1 MAIDRRRPPALTQ
14 PAPHLCGEDLGL
26 GGLGVAE
33 RFELADRCTSRE
45 DILGQHATPARLGVQ
60 SAYPAACAT
69 LIVARSVQLSV
80 DDKVIRVHPI
90 RPDRSRQLGTLAN
103 PKGQPRRSNAAS

>member
-1 MAIDRRRPPALTQ
+1 
-14 PAPHLCGEDLGL
+14 
-26 GGLGVAE
+26 
-33 RFELADRCTSRE
+33 
-45 DILGQHATPARLGVQ
+45 
-60 SAYPAACAT
+60 
-69 LIVARSVQLSV
+69 VARSVRLSV

>member
-33 RFELADRCTSRE
+33 RFELAGRCTSCE